1 MKSPTLAA
9 QSFEKALV
17 LTKNDLFALS
27 GLVRSYAAM
36 GDTAKAQDAMARLL
50 FVTAD
55 ADPNL
60 AIVERAKAT
69 GITATAHDSSPAPQR
84 NYVRASLEKFG
95 PNRWDP
101 YPAPLLDVTD
111 SAGKHVSLSD
121 YRGKNVILVFYLGT
135 ECAHCIEQLHKLA
148 AKKTDWEASDTVLL
162 GVSSAPPEKNAA
174 ALKSMGDLP
183 IRLLSDKSFA
193 NAHRFHSYDDF
204 EDIELHST
212 ILIDKLGRVYWAQT
226 GGNPFS
232 DMEFL
237 SKQITR
243 MNQLASASREASA
256 GTLPKA
262 GL

>member
-1 MKSPTLAA
+1 
-9 QSFEKALV
+9 
-17 LTKNDLFALS
+17 
-27 GLVRSYAAM
+27 
-36 GDTAKAQDAMARLL
+36 
-50 FVTAD
+50 
-55 ADPNL
+55 
-60 AIVERAKAT
+60 
-69 GITATAHDSSPAPQR
+69 
-84 NYVRASLEKFG
+84 
-95 PNRWDP
+95 
-101 YPAPLLDVTD
+101 
-111 SAGKHVSLSD
+111 
-121 YRGKNVILVFYLGT
+121 VILVFYLGT

-148 AKKTDWEASDTVLL
+148 AKKADWEASDTVLL

-243 MNQLASASREASA
+243 MNQLASASREGSA